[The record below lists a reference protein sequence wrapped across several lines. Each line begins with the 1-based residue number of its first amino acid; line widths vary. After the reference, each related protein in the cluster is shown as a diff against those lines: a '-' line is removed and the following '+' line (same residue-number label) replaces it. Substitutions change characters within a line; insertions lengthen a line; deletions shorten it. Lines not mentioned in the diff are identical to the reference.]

1 MRTVFLLICV
11 NDNDLKLLCEKI
23 KSEGNAFILTK
34 CNSGKV
40 EFNKDELLGLT
51 RGQIGIYLCGESDI
65 SKISVLQ
72 TNNQNIQFIAIGI
85 NIIINNTTK
94 IIGDNTRKS
103 CSIILSGNE
112 ESLLEQI
119 EVLTHLF
126 VHGGVISGK
135 DLEVL
140 LRNNQLINKVILD
153 ENKIECASYNLHL
166 GNKYKNS
173 DKKRNNRMLDASEND
188 NLIEIKPYSY
198 IIVHPKE
205 EIQLPTF
212 VTAKFDLTVG
222 MFQKGLI
229 LSASTQ
235 VDPGFY
241 GYITCLLYNPS
252 DTSITLK
259 VSDEFLTIEFYTT
272 TYNTIGYN
280 GKRKFKSLEEQLAPD
295 AIKKSSNKLSKI
307 TKENS
312 LKWLFKEVIVPLL
325 SILIPCIFSYCQ
337 CRSAKEEVE
346 SLQSQINLSTN
357 ANSNSNESEN
367 QQFQS
372 TNIYINPINPKSEN
386 IDE

>member
-166 GNKYKNS
+166 GNK
-173 DKKRNNRMLDASEND
+173 
-188 NLIEIKPYSY
+188 
-198 IIVHPKE
+198 
-205 EIQLPTF
+205 
-212 VTAKFDLTVG
+212 
-222 MFQKGLI
+222 
-229 LSASTQ
+229 
-235 VDPGFY
+235 
-241 GYITCLLYNPS
+241 
-252 DTSITLK
+252 LK
-259 VSDEFLTIEFYTT
+259 
-272 TYNTIGYN
+272 
-280 GKRKFKSLEEQLAPD
+280 
-295 AIKKSSNKLSKI
+295 
-307 TKENS
+307 
-312 LKWLFKEVIVPLL
+312 
-325 SILIPCIFSYCQ
+325 
-337 CRSAKEEVE
+337 
-346 SLQSQINLSTN
+346 
-357 ANSNSNESEN
+357 
-367 QQFQS
+367 
-372 TNIYINPINPKSEN
+372 
-386 IDE
+386 